1 MTETP
6 RILCLGAMLW
16 DMIGHSA
23 RRLDPG
29 CDVPGRITRQPG
41 GVALNVALAL
51 ARHGLRPGILSAVG
65 RDAPGEALIAEAQR
79 HGVETRWLRREGG
92 LPTDSYLAI
101 ESPEGLVAA
110 IADARGLE
118 AAGSA
123 ILAPLRDGRLGDG
136 ARPWQGTL
144 VIDGNLTAG
153 VLAGMSRD
161 PCLFGA
167 ALRIVPASP
176 EKAARLR
183 PLLTHPRATFHLN
196 RAEAEAL
203 AGRGFASA
211 AEAAEAVTAL
221 GATAAAALAGRGF
234 ASAAEA
240 AEAVT
245 ALGAHR
251 VLVTDGAR
259 LVADA
264 ARNAPTLD
272 AVPPPVAAIR
282 VTGAGD
288 SFLAAHLATE
298 IAGATRAE
306 ALACALRAASSH
318 ISGKDLP

>member
-221 GATAAAALAGRGF
+221 GA
-234 ASAAEA
+234 
-240 AEAVT
+240 
-245 ALGAHR
+245 HR